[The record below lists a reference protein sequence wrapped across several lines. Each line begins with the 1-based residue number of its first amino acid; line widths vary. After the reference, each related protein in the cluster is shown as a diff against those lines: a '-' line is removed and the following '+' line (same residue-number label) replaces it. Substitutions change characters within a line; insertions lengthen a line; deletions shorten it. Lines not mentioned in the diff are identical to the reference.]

1 MKPHGVLFLIAASLL
16 AADAPKADAD
26 RDTIQGTW
34 KIVAEVENGKETP
47 PARNEKVRIRFTA
60 DKMIVSEGDEKHE
73 AAYKLDPERIPSAID
88 VTPDGGP
95 NKGKKALGI
104 YQLSGDTLTICLTL
118 AKDKD
123 RPSDFTAK
131 ADSGRV
137 LFTLERIKP

>member
-1 MKPHGVLFLIAASLL
+1 MKPQGVLFLTAAFLL
-16 AADAPKADAD
+16 AADAPKANTD
-26 RDTIQGTW
+26 RDKIQGVW
-34 KIVAEVENGKETP
+34 KIIAEVENGKETP

-60 DKMIVSEGDEKHE
+60 DKMIVTEGDEKHE
-73 AAYKLDPERIPSAID
+73 ASYKLDPERIPTVIE
-88 VTPDGGP
+88 VTPDDGP

-131 ADSGRV
+131 TDSGRV